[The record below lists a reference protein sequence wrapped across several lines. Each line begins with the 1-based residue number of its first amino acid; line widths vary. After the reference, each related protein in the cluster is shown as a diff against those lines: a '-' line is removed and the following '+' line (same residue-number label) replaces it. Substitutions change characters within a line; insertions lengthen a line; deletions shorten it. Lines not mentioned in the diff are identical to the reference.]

1 MSLKRVNLEYSDIP
15 AYLPPIDYFLEKIS
29 TYDKFNFLRV
39 NHGFIDSL
47 HYAYSDYE
55 LLKTQLVDGNY
66 DLIGKTAHSSYNDVK
81 WGFSHFHGVTENVW
95 KFSSLLLKILVENKK
110 LSDTLDLSIS
120 LGVGL
125 NEHWGVWEDGNPIQI
140 ARTKFAKILTDITNQ
155 TFIYSGVFKHY
166 TIKGEI
172 FKMFELLNQMN
183 YEVIFLGPSFFKRYE
198 EVFSITNFQFIEI
211 PPKGAIA
218 HTESYIQQIKNIQ
231 SKSFRPTILFHM
243 CGHIMS
249 AKIVYEL
256 LDTNIFTV
264 DVGRSFDIL
273 IKDEFVNGDQAQK
286 CWTFLDE
293 VQLNKYV
300 DNLINNSYV

>member
-1 MSLKRVNLEYSDIP
+1 MKRVNLEYSDIP

-47 HYAYSDYE
+47 YYAYSDYE
-55 LLKTQLVDGNY
+55 LLQNHLENHKYG
-66 DLIGKTAHSSYNDVK
+66 LISKNIYQSYLDK
-81 WGFSHFHGVTENVW
+81 DWGFKYFHGDSNRISEY
-95 KFSSLLLKILVENKK
+95 SSLVFKFLVENTK
-110 LSDTLDLSIS
+110 LSDSLDLSIS

-125 NEHWGVWEDGNPIQI
+125 NEHWGVWEYDNPIQI
-140 ARTKFAKILTDITNQ
+140 ARTKFAKILTDITNH
-155 TFIYSGVFKHY
+155 TYTYSGLFKHY
-166 TIKGEI
+166 TIKKEV

-198 EVFSITNFQFIEI
+198 DVFSIKNFKFIEI
-211 PPKGAIA
+211 PSKGAIE
-218 HTESYIQQIKNIQ
+218 HTESYIQQIKDIQ

-256 LDTNIFTV
+256 LNIHIFTV

-273 IKDEFVNGDQAQK
+273 IKDEFVNGNQAQK

-300 DNLINNSYV
+300 DNLRNNSYV